1 MGTALISVQSEH
13 LFMDST
19 VEVAVGLMS
28 MHCMGISWFHN
39 MVWEKVTSIKVF
51 SCLSHYH
58 F

>member
-39 MVWEKVTSIKVF
+39 MVWEKVTFIKVF